1 MEQDRTAALRARMGD
16 RLHLTDGGL
25 ETALIF
31 LQGIDLPQFAAFPLL
46 ETETGR
52 AALTGYFTGFLDEAA
67 ALDMGFVL
75 DTPTWRASAG
85 WGARMGLS
93 GDAIDKAN
101 RDAVAFA
108 EGLRAGRRGVLINGV
123 LGPHG
128 DAYAPDQ
135 VLSAVEAEEYHRRQI
150 GVFAA
155 AGVDMV
161 SAVTISSTGE
171 AIGIATAA
179 RKAGVPVVLSFTVE
193 TDGRLMSGMTLAEA
207 IAQTDAATGAY
218 PVGYGINCAH
228 PDHFGPALQVD
239 FVARIGMLRANASR
253 LSHAEL
259 DEALALDD
267 GDPDELAQ
275 DYRRLQAQLPGLRV
289 LGGCCGTDLR
299 HVSAIGHLCH
309 DAHAGSRHGQTTVRQ
324 APFRGH
330 ALMPSP
336 ASLASRARSGVSARH
351 DTAGASGRA
360 NSDRR

>member
-1 MEQDRTAALRARMGD
+1 MEQDRRAALRACMGD

-46 ETETGR
+46 ETEAGR
-52 AALTGYFTGFLDEAA
+52 AALAGYFTGFLDEAA

-75 DTPTWRASAG
+75 DTPTWRASSG
-85 WGARMGLS
+85 WGERMGLS
-93 GDAIDKAN
+93 GEAIDKAN

-108 EGLRAGRRGVLINGV
+108 KGLRAGRQGVLINGV

-135 VLSAVEAEEYHRRQI
+135 VLSAAEAEEYHRRQI
-150 GVFAA
+150 GIFAGE
-155 AGVDMV
+155 GVDMV

-193 TDGRLMSGMTLAEA
+193 TNGRLISGMTLAEA
-207 IAQTDAATGAY
+207 IAQTDAATGGY
-218 PVGYGINCAH
+218 PAWYGINCAH
-228 PDHFGPALQVD
+228 PDHFGPVLQGD

-259 DEALALDD
+259 DDAVALDD
-267 GDPDELAQ
+267 GNPDELAQ
-275 DYRRLQAQLPGLRV
+275 DYRRLLAQMPGLRV

-309 DAHAGSRHGQTTVRQ
+309 GDPAGSH
-324 APFRGH
+324 H
-330 ALMPSP
+330 A
-336 ASLASRARSGVSARH
+336 
-351 DTAGASGRA
+351 
-360 NSDRR
+360 